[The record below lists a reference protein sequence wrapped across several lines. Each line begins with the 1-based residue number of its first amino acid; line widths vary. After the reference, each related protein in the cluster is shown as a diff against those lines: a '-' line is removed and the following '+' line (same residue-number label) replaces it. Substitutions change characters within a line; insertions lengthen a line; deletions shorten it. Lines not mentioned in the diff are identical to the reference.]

1 RRLSPEGERSL
12 VRRLKAREERA
23 LAELYDALGPWVL
36 GLGWRILGDE
46 AEAEEVVA
54 DVFAQVWRRI
64 DRHDARRGALV
75 PWVLS
80 IARNRALDALGRGA
94 GGRGGRGRP
103 GAGPARGGGARVAA
117 PPRGACRAGSA
128 PRGAAARGAARV
140 LRGAV
145 AQRDRA
151 AAGRAAGHG
160 QDAAADRPAQAERA
174 AATPQGLA
182 GMTDWLG
189 MAASPRIPPP
199 ELKARALARAF
210 A

>member
-36 GLGWRILGDE
+36 GLAWRILGDE

-80 IARNRALDALGRGA
+80 IARNRALDALR
-94 GGRGGRGRP
+94 RGRP
-103 GAGPARGGGARVAA
+103 RGARPTRRRPRTRRRCPGGRSTARCMPRWQRSPRSSGAWCCSRTSRGCRTARSRGGWASRWARSR
-117 PPRGACRAGSA
+117 RGCGS
-128 PRGAAARGAARV
+128 PS
-140 LRGAV
+140 
-145 AQRDRA
+145 
-151 AAGRAAGHG
+151 
-160 QDAAADRPAQAERA
+160 
-174 AATPQGLA
+174 
-182 GMTDWLG
+182 
-189 MAASPRIPPP
+189 AS
-199 ELKARALARAF
+199 
-210 A
+210 